1 MNLEN
6 LQLNASAAE
15 GLLKSMAN
23 QARLMIL
30 CELLKGERTVTEL
43 HEAAHLS
50 MSAVS
55 QHLARLREEH
65 VVATRR
71 ESQTIYY
78 SLASDAVER
87 MLTTL
92 HDIFCSP
99 AAAPVAAAP
108 AVETS
113 APDEGNEG

>member
-6 LQLNASAAE
+6 LQSNARAAE
-15 GLLKSMAN
+15 GLLKAMAS

-43 HEAAHLS
+43 HGAVGLS

-55 QHLARLREEH
+55 QHLAKLREEN

-71 ESQTIYY
+71 ESQTIWY
-78 SLASDAVER
+78 SLNGRAVEK

-92 HDIFCSP
+92 HEIYCE
-99 AAAPVAAAP
+99 AP
-108 AVETS
+108 ASSSPGKECLK
-113 APDEGNEG
+113 